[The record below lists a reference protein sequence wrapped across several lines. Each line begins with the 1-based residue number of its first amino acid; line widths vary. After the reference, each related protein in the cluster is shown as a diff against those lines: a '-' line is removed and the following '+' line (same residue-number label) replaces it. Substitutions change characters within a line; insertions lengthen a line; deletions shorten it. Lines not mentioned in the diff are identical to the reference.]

1 MHSNVILDFGLPLW
15 AKKMK
20 RQIIAVLGC
29 GDILPFHLIY
39 EGKMSHYLPNYD
51 FPEGFDITCNA
62 THWSNETT
70 MLWYLEKIVFPYVSE
85 KQKKIRISADF
96 PTSLVF
102 ENFSGQ
108 CTPELL
114 RTIDRHLTSHI
125 RCPHSPKLHD
135 RL

>member
-1 MHSNVILDFGLPLW
+1 LPLW

-20 RQIIAVLGC
+20 HQIIAVLGC

-51 FPEGFDITCNA
+51 FREGFDITCNA

-85 KQKKIRISADF
+85 KRKKLGF
-96 PTSLVF
+96 LQTSLHHLFLKTLVD
-102 ENFSGQ
+102 SV
-108 CTPELL
+108 LL
-114 RTIDRHLTSHI
+114 N
-125 RCPHSPKLHD
+125 C
-135 RL
+135 